1 MRVLQTGL
9 KGQDVLDAQC
19 ALTQLQL
26 YSDDIDGSF
35 GPHLLAAVR
44 LFQQNKGLP
53 PTGIVDAATAAA
65 LDLQDVAPVASAIPA
80 VTAQTL
86 ASLFPYTPIANI
98 EVNLPYILNGLA
110 EVGLTDRNMVLVALA
125 TMSAEASG
133 FLPVSEIAWSGN
145 TTPGGQPFDKYA
157 HILDNTGLQDAAT
170 FRGRGFIQITGRCNY
185 LTYSK
190 ALFTDARLV
199 ENPLLA
205 HRPDIA
211 AQILAHYLADRE
223 PKFRHYLA
231 VNDLND
237 ARALVNGADNGIGSF
252 TWAYTE
258 GLKLA
263 CIQQLSVK
271 SV

>member
-26 YSDDIDGSF
+26 YSDDIDGCF
-35 GPHLLAAVR
+35 GPHVLAAVR
-44 LFQQNKGLP
+44 LFQQSKGLP
-53 PTGIVDAATAAA
+53 ATDVIDAATAAA
-65 LDLQDVAPVASAIPA
+65 LGLQDDAPATSAIPE
-80 VTAQTL
+80 VTPQL
-86 ASLFPYTPIANI
+86 LSGLFPFTPLTNMEA
-98 EVNLPYILNGLA
+98 NLPYILNALAGAGLA
-110 EVGLTDRNMVLVALA
+110 DRNMVLVALA
-125 TMSAEASG
+125 TMSAEASR
-133 FLPVSEIAWSGN
+133 FLPVSEVAWSGN

-157 HILDNTGLQDAAT
+157 HILDNTGLPDAAT

-185 LTYSK
+185 LTYSR
-190 ALFTDARLV
+190 ALFNDTRLV

-211 AQILAHYLADRE
+211 AQILARYLADRE

-231 VNDLND
+231 ANDLND
-237 ARALVNGADNGIGSF
+237 ARALVNGGDNGIGSF

-263 CIQQLSVK
+263 CIQQLPVK